1 MTPEQRAAAE
11 ATMTRWQQDRAAF
24 GDDDPDFPRWPDDD
38 AAPDTAGVAAEL
50 REVADHMA
58 ETADLDA
65 TKGTA

>member
-1 MTPEQRAAAE
+1 MERPYEFLTPEQMAEWDAGIRRAE
-11 ATMTRWQQDRAAF
+11 ALRERDES
-24 GDDDPDFPRWPDDD
+24 GPD
-38 AAPDTAGVAAEL
+38 AAGVAAEL